1 MSRYLECGAMF
12 ATYATVGLWRHG
24 GIVGCDRRD
33 VYNVV
38 VCIDGVDSFCA
49 VMDDFGNLVRV
60 PS

>member
-1 MSRYLECGAMF
+1 MF